1 MTENRTN
8 YLFTKEHEWVLPV
21 EGNKVRLGISDYA
34 AEQLGDIVFVE
45 VPELDSEVSVQE
57 EIATV
62 ESVKSASEIYTPV
75 SGKIVSVNEELEN
88 APETLNQS
96 PFGAGWIA
104 EIVLSDFEELNE
116 LMSFEAYQ
124 AYVAD
129 EKEEE

>member
-75 SGKIVSVNEELEN
+75 SGKIVSVNEKLEN